1 MSDDMG
7 SFRVE
12 VEVTN
17 MAQRHQSARL
27 TGVLVDTGAELSWFP
42 AVTLDALGVMREHT
56 KLFRQATGE
65 VVERWT
71 GMVAVTVIGITV
83 GDHVVFG
90 ESGDQ
95 TLLGARS
102 LEGLNLMVDPV
113 NRRLV
118 DAGAMPAAAAA

>member
-7 SFRVE
+7 SLRVD
-12 VEVTN
+12 VEIGNPAHRDRRV
-17 MAQRHQSARL
+17 RL
-27 TGVLVDTGAELSWFP
+27 QDVLVDTGAELSWFP
-42 AVTLDALGVMREHT
+42 APTLVDLGVAREHT
-56 KLFRQATGE
+56 KLFRQATGA

-71 GMVAVTVIGITV
+71 GIASVTVIGITV
-83 GDHVVFG
+83 GDHVVFA
-90 ESGDQ
+90 EPGDL
-95 TLLGARS
+95 TLLGSRS